1 MATQPSLTIIRM
13 VPWGCGHRYLVTAGI
28 GHPLL
33 LRSVFRDICE
43 TFPDHPVIVVAE
55 YANHCEV
62 IAAHR
67 YTAVRPVVQ
76 GW

>member
-1 MATQPSLTIIRM
+1 MATQPSLSIIRL
-13 VPWGCGHRYLVTAGI
+13 VPWGCGHRYLVAAGI

-43 TFPDHPVIVVAE
+43 TFPDNRVIVVAE
-55 YANHCEV
+55 YADHCEV
-62 IAAHR
+62 VAAHR
-67 YTAVRPVVQ
+67 YTALRPVVQ

>member
-1 MATQPSLTIIRM
+1 MTTQPTLTIIRL
-13 VPWGCGHRYLVTAGI
+13 VPWGGGHRYLVAAGI

-55 YANHCEV
+55 YADHCEV
-62 IAAHR
+62 IAARR
-67 YTAVRPVVQ
+67 YTALRPVVQ